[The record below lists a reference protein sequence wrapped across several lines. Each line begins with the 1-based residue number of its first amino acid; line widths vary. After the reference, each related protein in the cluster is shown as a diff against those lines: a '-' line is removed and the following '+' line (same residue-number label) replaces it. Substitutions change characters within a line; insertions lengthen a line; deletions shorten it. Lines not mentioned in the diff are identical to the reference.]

1 MILRMKVTSL
11 CFRYVRAL
19 GAFYMRLVG
28 TSMEIYKYLEPLYND
43 SRKMKRLSRDESK
56 TFFLFAIGVF
66 TSSLVVEYEL
76 LHMDEFIDELLREE
90 RVLDIQLP
98 RLQKRSV
105 LEENDQLEPRKS
117 VLEDDI
123 ENESSDESEKS
134 GDEDDDEKKSKKKK
148 EAIVEKP
155 KKKWQ
160 DLDKPERSPS
170 PRYARSTSPRDR
182 SSRKRR

>member
-1 MILRMKVTSL
+1 
-11 CFRYVRAL
+11 
-19 GAFYMRLVG
+19 
-28 TSMEIYKYLEPLYND
+28 
-43 SRKMKRLSRDESK
+43 
-56 TFFLFAIGVF
+56 
-66 TSSLVVEYEL
+66 
-76 LHMDEFIDELLREE
+76 MDEFIDELLREE

-134 GDEDDDEKKSKKKK
+134 DEKDDDDDKKSKTKKK

-170 PRYARSTSPRDR
+170 PRYARSPSPRDR
-182 SSRKRR
+182 SARKRK